1 MALPDSRHLGLRS
14 DAYHIAVANP
24 EECVATELAYIREHA

>member
-1 MALPDSRHLGLRS
+1 VLQS

-24 EECVATELAYIREHA
+24 HECIANVLAFARENA